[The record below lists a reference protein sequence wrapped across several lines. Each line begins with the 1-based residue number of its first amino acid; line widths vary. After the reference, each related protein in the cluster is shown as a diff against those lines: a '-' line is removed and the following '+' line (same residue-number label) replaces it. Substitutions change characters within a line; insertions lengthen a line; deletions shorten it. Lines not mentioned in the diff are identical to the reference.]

1 MALIP
6 LKIPAGV
13 YRVGTDFEGQGRW
26 RDTNLV
32 RWQQGSLRPV
42 GGWQERQD
50 LSASITSVPRG
61 MHSWIDNG
69 ASSRYAIGTSQEVI
83 VVNSTGDVTD
93 ITPSGLTTGQESAQI
108 NTAYGGGFYSYGGSL
123 YGRPQRSS
131 GVFQE
136 ADSWSL
142 DNYGEYLVGCL
153 TSDGQLYEWDLNT
166 ANDFTQMT
174 GSPTGCKGLV
184 VTAERFVF
192 GLQAGANPRKI
203 QWCDREDTA
212 TWTPTATNEAGDIE
226 LVTNGEIMQGVRVR
240 GGTLIVTTTDA
251 HLATYQGAPYVY
263 GFQSVGNACGAS
275 SRHAV
280 VSTGFGAFWL
290 GKEAFFMF
298 DGSVAKQMPCDVQDY
313 VFEDMNHNQIT
324 KTYGFQNS
332 EYGEVWWFYPSSGST
347 ECDSYVVYDY
357 QENHWHVGRLN
368 RTCGTDQ
375 GVFAEPIWVDETGAA
390 YEHELHGVAHGSLTP
405 YAETSSITL
414 GSGDQVMKVNQ
425 LIGDEGTAGEVKVQF
440 KTRFYP
446 NDTERTY
453 PTDSTYYDLT
463 GIPTSVRFTGR
474 QVRLRIEG
482 NSIEDWRVG
491 TMRINAESGGRR

>member
-42 GGWQERQD
+42 GGWSSRQD
-50 LSASITSVPRG
+50 LSASLTSIPRG

-69 ASSRYAIGTSQEVI
+69 ASSRYAIGTSNEVI
-83 VVNSTGDVTD
+83 VINSTGIVTD
-93 ITPSGLTTGQESAQI
+93 ITPSGLTTGAASALV
-108 NTAYGGGFYSYGGSL
+108 NTAFGGGFYSYGGSI
-123 YGRPQRSS
+123 YGRKQPTS

-142 DNYGEYLVGCL
+142 DNWGEYLVGCL

-166 ANDFTQMT
+166 SNDFVQMT

-184 VTAERFVF
+184 VTEERFVF
-192 GLQAGANPRKI
+192 GLQAGANPRKV

-212 TWTPTATNEAGDIE
+212 TWTPLATNEAGDFE
-226 LVTNGEIMQGVRVR
+226 LQTNGEIMQGVRTR

-251 HLATYQGAPYVY
+251 HLATYQGPPYVY
-263 GFQSVGNACGAS
+263 GFQRVGNACGCA

-280 VSTGFGAFWL
+280 VAVGTAAFWL

-298 DGSVAKQMPCDVQDY
+298 DGSAAQQMPCDVQDY
-313 VFEDMNHNQIT
+313 VFEDMNKNQIT
-324 KTYGFQNS
+324 KVYGVQNS
-332 EYGEVWWFYPSSGST
+332 EYGEVWWFYPSSSST

-357 QENHWHVGRLN
+357 QENHWHVGRIN
-368 RTCGTDQ
+368 RTCGVDQ
-375 GVFAEPIWVDETGAA
+375 GVFSEPLWVDETGIA
-390 YEHELHGVAHGSLTP
+390 YDHELHGIGHGSYTP
-405 YAETSSITL
+405 YAETSAITL
-414 GSGDQVMKVNQ
+414 GNGDQVMKINQ
-425 LIGDEGTAGEVKVQF
+425 LISDEGTKGEVKVQF
-440 KTRFYP
+440 KTRFHP

-453 PTDSTYYDLT
+453 PSSSTYYNLT
-463 GIPTSVRFTGR
+463 GDPTSVRFTGR
-474 QVRLRIEG
+474 QVRIRVEATG
-482 NSIEDWRVG
+482 ADDFRVG